1 MAPRTALTVRSERGR
16 IVDLHH
22 VAGLPSPSTRALL
35 RAGEKDAHARAHL
48 VYLREG
54 RTLPV
59 DTCDLFA
66 EATRHADSTPAV
78 VFMGKRRRGN
88 AGWGGYRAQEPNDPG
103 VPDIERPPDQEVP
116 GMGKEDVPAAPDG
129 SGAPPFTGE
138 DAEDVGPN
146 PRNPHRPM

>member
-16 IVDLHH
+16 IVELHH
-22 VAGLPSPSTRALL
+22 VAGLPSPRTRALW
-35 RAGEKDAHARAHL
+35 RAVEKNAHARAHL
-48 VYLREG
+48 VYR
-54 RTLPV
+54 
-59 DTCDLFA
+59 
-66 EATRHADSTPAV
+66 
-78 VFMGKRRRGN
+78 
-88 AGWGGYRAQEPNDPG
+88 YQAQEPGDRG

>member
-1 MAPRTALTVRSERGR
+1 MAPGTALPVRRERGR
-16 IVDLHH
+16 IAELHH
-22 VAGLPSPSTRALL
+22 VANLLSPRTRALL
-35 RAGEKDAHARAHL
+35 RAVEKDAHARAHL

-59 DTCDLFA
+59 DTWDLFA
-66 EATRHADSTPAV
+66 DATRRADSPPAV
-78 VFMGKRRRGN
+78 VCMGKRRRGN
-88 AGWGGYRAQEPNDPG
+88 VGGDQYQAQEPGDPG

-146 PRNPHRPM
+146 PRNRHRPM